1 MATGASRVVL
11 GSALV
16 AVLGLGFAW
25 WTVGAR
31 TPGARAGD
39 SPSILF
45 STEPGLRSLRDLLHD
60 DSLVPRLESLLRD
73 QPILRIH
80 SDERPEA
87 GEFTHFFE
95 FAPRTRRTSRVMQMV
110 VDTREG
116 AAGVFEFSETEIRWR
131 TMPLG
136 RLDPLLADGAALYFF
151 RSMLDDP
158 ETFEALLVA
167 LGQDPPISVS
177 DVFFPSDGSA
187 GEDGAVPEDLTV
199 AERVV
204 AYFTFVQT
212 SGYDFTPLYVVET
225 PGGETRLVIP
235 AWLERLK

>member
-16 AVLGLGFAW
+16 AVLGLGFTW
-25 WTVGAR
+25 WTVGSR
-31 TPGARAGD
+31 PPGARAGVV
-39 SPSILF
+39 IVLV

-73 QPILRIH
+73 QPIWRIH

-95 FAPRTRRTSRVMQMV
+95 FAPRTRRTSRVMQLV
-110 VDTREG
+110 VDTREV
-116 AAGVFEFSETEIRWR
+116 AAGVLEFSETEIRWR

-136 RLDPLLADGAALYFF
+136 RSDPFVADGASLHTF

-158 ETFEALLVA
+158 EIFEALLVA
-167 LGQDPPISVS
+167 LGQDPPISVG
-177 DVFFPSDGSA
+177 DVFFPSESSG
-187 GEDGAVPEDLTV
+187 GENVALQLTG
-199 AERVV
+199 AERIV
-204 AYFTFVQT
+204 AFFTFVHP
-212 SGYDFTPLYVVET
+212 SGHDLTPLYLVET
-225 PGGETRLVIP
+225 PGGETRLVTP
-235 AWLERLK
+235 AWLERLN